1 MATKAPSK
9 GSVLQVSISASFTA
23 VSETIDISTSG
34 AGLEFYDSRTLGAGV
49 GLPKDLTGHANG
61 GQVSWSMFWDPADST
76 HQHLTDSITTPAKE
90 SMKLIFADSGTTE
103 WTWTGI
109 TSGGPD
115 VNLTGNDGAKASF
128 TQEVDGLIVYAT

>member
-1 MATKAPSK
+1 MATKTPSK

-23 VSETIDISTSG
+23 IALVTDINHSG
-34 AGLEFYDSRTLGAGV
+34 AGNEFYDSRSLDGSV
-49 GLPKDLTGHANG
+49 GLPKDLTGYANG
-61 GQVSWSMFWDPADST
+61 GQMSWSMQWDPADAT

-109 TSGGPD
+109 TTAGPD
-115 VNLTGNDGAKASF
+115 ITIAGADGVRASF
-128 TQEVDGLIVYAT
+128 TQEVDGLVAYAT